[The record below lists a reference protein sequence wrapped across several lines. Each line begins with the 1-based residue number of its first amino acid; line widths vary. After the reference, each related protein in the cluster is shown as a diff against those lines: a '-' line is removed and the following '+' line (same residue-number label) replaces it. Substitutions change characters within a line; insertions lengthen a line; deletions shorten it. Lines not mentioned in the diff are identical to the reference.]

1 MSSTED
7 ENLADLKDWWTRN
20 GKPLVTGGLLALVI
34 VFGWQALSQV
44 SEQPVARRLDALSAI
59 AGNHADA

>member
-7 ENLADLKDWWTRN
+7 EQLADLKDWWTRN

-34 VFGWQALSQV
+34 V
-44 SEQPVARRLDALSAI
+44 
-59 AGNHADA
+59 